1 MKKIIEIKKD
11 EYWYGGAVNDGFRFP
26 LTSDSQYFIDMTYND
41 TYNQLN
47 PLFVSSKGRY
57 IWLEQA
63 GKVRFDNGKQ

>member
-41 TYNQLN
+41 KTR
-47 PLFVSSKGRY
+47 PRKLFEICTKRK
-57 IWLEQA
+57 I
-63 GKVRFDNGKQ
+63 